1 MKHLDEGT
9 IHAWLDGELDAAAEQ
24 KAEEHAARCTQCASA
39 VADARGLIAAA
50 SRILTALDDVPSGVL
65 PPFYAAAPL
74 KAPRRIPAWALRA
87 AALLFVVAAGTA
99 LVVRNRDRLPSFE
112 KREQEAKLASIPE
125 ANIPPSS
132 ETVRPM
138 TAAPLNGAAAD
149 SPVASLKGA
158 PVVAPAESSRLA
170 QVPAAASALQGN
182 TIQPAD
188 KALADAKEKQFAPA
202 RDGENGSS
210 MANQDALSISKSSG
224 LSAQKPAAPAATP
237 AVSGAIAP
245 MGKVDS
251 QETDQAAARNLAL
264 APKAPRVE
272 VSQATGGAAGKSV
285 SENERAALPPGMKL
299 VKEETQTLDARL
311 VQRKVYEVRPGLK
324 VTFAIFAPAP
334 SESRVDAD
342 STARDS
348 ADKRA
353 RREFKKV
360 AVGDEA
366 TGINSIQWS
375 DSLGT
380 QFNLSGPLS
389 LDSLRALRPLLSQRA
404 QRP

>member
-74 KAPRRIPAWALRA
+74 KAPRRIPAWTLRA
-87 AALLFVVAAGTA
+87 AASLFVVAAGTV

-112 KREQEAKLASIPE
+112 KREQAEKLAKIPE
-125 ANIPPSS
+125 ANTAPNS
-132 ETVRPM
+132 EAERPM
-138 TAAPLNGAAAD
+138 TAAPLNPAD
-149 SPVASLKGA
+149 SPAGAMKEA
-158 PVVAPAESSRLA
+158 PVAAQAESSRLA
-170 QVPAAASALQGN
+170 QVPAPGGSLQSN
-182 TIQPAD
+182 AVQPVD
-188 KALADAKEKQFAPA
+188 KALADAKEKQSTLA
-202 RDGENGSS
+202 RDGENGST

-245 MGKVDS
+245 MGKADS
-251 QETDQAAARNLAL
+251 LETDQAAARNLAL

-334 SESRVDAD
+334 AESRVDAD
-342 STARDS
+342 SAARDS

-366 TGINSIQWS
+366 AGINSIQWS

>member
-74 KAPRRIPAWALRA
+74 KAPRRIPAWTLRA
-87 AALLFVVAAGTA
+87 AASLFVVAAGTV

-112 KREQEAKLASIPE
+112 KREQAEKLAKIPE
-125 ANIPPSS
+125 ANTAPNS
-132 ETVRPM
+132 EAERPM
-138 TAAPLNGAAAD
+138 TAAPLNPAD
-149 SPVASLKGA
+149 SPAGAMKEA
-158 PVVAPAESSRLA
+158 PVAAQAESSRLA
-170 QVPAAASALQGN
+170 QVPAPGGSLQSN
-182 TIQPAD
+182 AVQPVD
-188 KALADAKEKQFAPA
+188 KALADAKEKQSTLA
-202 RDGENGSS
+202 RDGENGST

-237 AVSGAIAP
+237 AASGAIAP
-245 MGKVDS
+245 MGKMDS
-251 QETDQAAARNLAL
+251 LETDQAAARNLAL

-324 VTFAIFAPAP
+324 VTFAIFAPVPA
-334 SESRVDAD
+334 ESRVDAD
-342 STARDS
+342 SAARDS

-366 TGINSIQWS
+366 AGINSIQWS